1 MGLDRTR
8 LTGLAF
14 FFFLSNKISLL
25 SRQIKMQMTFI
36 ELDLHP
42 EILRGI
48 EELGF
53 VNPTPIQEQSIPQ
66 LLEGKRDLVGLAQN
80 WNWKNCCLWITN
92 ASKHRFFQ

>member
-1 MGLDRTR
+1 
-8 LTGLAF
+8 
-14 FFFLSNKISLL
+14 
-25 SRQIKMQMTFI
+25 MQMTFI

-66 LLEGKRDLVGLAQN
+66 LLEGKRDLVGLAQTGTG
-80 WNWKNCCLWITN
+80 KLLPLDYQCFKT
-92 ASKHRFFQ
+92 